1 MCRILNSL
9 LLPPTCVTK
18 RRNIPTWPQTSQ
30 GTAVSQRQ
38 CNVSVLSCPADRTE
52 LSYAGTQSA
61 QKIPLRK
68 KTSRWQELPYG
79 YCRSLAAELS
89 VPQDPQSELCTASP
103 GRRVLANSNAAVR
116 APADAVRRAPSRSG
130 APAQRRWPAGL
141 LLECFAPTSPPLP
154 SVGSHSRLLPL
165 LPLLT
170 AENAPAERSAPVQRG
185 DRQHRGQPQSQP
197 HGEGSAPRGPAQG
210 RPSPAHMPGKSSP
223 LAPRFATL
231 PPAASPPL
239 YTFRGGGRAGRE
251 ASTAPRRPPAP
262 RAARCQRV
270 QSCGDAAPSGRSGR
284 VAVLRTRA

>member
-1 MCRILNSL
+1 MQLDVRQVA
-9 LLPPTCVTK
+9 PE
-18 RRNIPTWPQTSQ
+18 RRH
-30 GTAVSQRQ
+30 
-38 CNVSVLSCPADRTE
+38 
-52 LSYAGTQSA
+52 
-61 QKIPLRK
+61 
-68 KTSRWQELPYG
+68 
-79 YCRSLAAELS
+79 
-89 VPQDPQSELCTASP
+89 
-103 GRRVLANSNAAVR
+103 
-116 APADAVRRAPSRSG
+116 SG
-130 APAQRRWPAGL
+130 AGPRDYFSSALP
-141 LLECFAPTSPPLP
+141 PPLP

-185 DRQHRGQPQSQP
+185 DRQHRGQPQPQP